1 MTTCKKKKIIGILQL
16 LMTFEGEKLVCFVSF
31 YPSQVEKD
39 LAYLREGS
47 KNFED
52 YVFAVTW
59 AQKFA
64 RIKRNIMMSNVL
76 RAAHECADM
85 PSFDVDPSSKAV
97 NCHHNYVKVEKH
109 FGKEV
114 FLTRKGAVSKL

>member
-1 MTTCKKKKIIGILQL
+1 MVYL
-16 LMTFEGEKLVCFVSF
+16 FF
-31 YPSQVEKD
+31 PPQVEKD

-64 RIKRNIMMSNVL
+64 RINRNIMMANVL
-76 RAAHECADM
+76 KAAHECSDM
-85 PSFDVDPSSKAV
+85 PAFEVDPSSKAV
-97 NCHHNYVKVEKH
+97 NCHHNYVKLETH

-114 FLTRKGAVSKL
+114 FLTRKGAVSYL